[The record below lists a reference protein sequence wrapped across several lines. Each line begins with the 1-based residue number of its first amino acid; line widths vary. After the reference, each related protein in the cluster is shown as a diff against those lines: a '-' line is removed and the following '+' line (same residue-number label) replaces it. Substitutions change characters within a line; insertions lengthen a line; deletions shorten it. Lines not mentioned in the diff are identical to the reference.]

1 MKIKELPK
9 EFERKGVKYTQ
20 LVRNLYDVTNIDG
33 EIKKEGYL
41 IYKCEDIEN
50 EYSYYEVFRYRLT
63 PQHPYSNEDYDM
75 IESYPSDE
83 LFGTY
88 AWCCSNTKSLA
99 RIMMDKFGVDY
110 DVSNI
115 C

>member
-1 MKIKELPK
+1 MKIKYLPK

-20 LVRNLYDVTNIDG
+20 LVRNLYDVTDIDG
-33 EIKKEGYL
+33 KIKKEGYL

-50 EYSYYEVFRYRLT
+50 EYSYYEVFKYRLT
-63 PQHPYSNEDYDM
+63 PQHPCSNEDYDM

-88 AWCCSNTKSLA
+88 AWCCSN
-99 RIMMDKFGVDY
+99 VDIVKKVMKKHFDIDF
-110 DVSNI
+110 DVEKLK
-115 C
+115 